1 MTMFEFNSGRLEW
14 VDTPFDTDTTP
25 YGGVLKQA
33 IDVNGDGYMDWF
45 TANGWGHDALP
56 TVWLNDQ
63 NGGLVQTSTHT
74 LPQLPGY
81 TICDENDV
89 CLELERQFH
98 FCRYEW

>member
-1 MTMFEFNSGRLEW
+1 
-14 VDTPFDTDTTP
+14 
-25 YGGVLKQA
+25 
-33 IDVNGDGYMDWF
+33 MDWF

-56 TVWLNDQ
+56 TVWLNDP

-98 FCRYEW
+98 FFADMNGDGIMDVIQWHEGTVTPTA